1 VQQNNFYCK
10 NPFIN
15 LYDRPSRHSKIGSQ
29 ILYGE
34 KFKIIKKE
42 KNFFKVRTKYDNYL
56 GYIKPK
62 KYSAKFSSTHK
73 VSVLKSRI
81 FKYPKNLNKFKSKSF
96 LSFSSKIQIIKKKNN
111 FVMIDKNKWLFAKDI
126 KKIDKKEKNF
136 IKILIMFLNCK
147 YKWGGKTCKGID
159 CSALIQIFYKFNNKF
174 FPRDTVDQ
182 IKYKKGS
189 DIKKKYKTGDII
201 YWKGHV
207 AICIN
212 SKELIHAY
220 GPKKKVLIMPI
231 KKTIQL
237 IKDTANLEVKKIF
250 SI

>member
-1 VQQNNFYCK
+1 MQNNFFCN
-10 NPFIN
+10 NPYIN
-15 LYDRPSRHSKIGSQ
+15 LYDRPSSNSKIGSQ

-34 KFKIIKKE
+34 KFKILKKE
-42 KNFFKVRTKYDNYL
+42 KNFFKVKTKYDNYI
-56 GYIKPK
+56 GYIKTT
-62 KYSAKFSSTHK
+62 KYLGRFVETHK

-81 FKYPKNLNKFKSKSF
+81 FIYPKNLKKFKSKSF
-96 LSFSSKIQIIKKKNN
+96 LSFSSKIQVLKKKNN
-111 FVMIDKNKWLFAKDI
+111 FVMFDKNKWLFAKDI
-126 KKIDKKEKNF
+126 KLIDKKEKNI
-136 IKILIMFLNCK
+136 IKILKLFLNCK
-147 YKWGGKTCKGID
+147 YKWGGKTYKGID

-182 IKYKKGS
+182 IKYKKGT
-189 DIKKKYKTGDII
+189 IKKKFRLGDII

-220 GPKKKVLIMPI
+220 SPRKKVLIMPI
-231 KKTIQL
+231 KKTIKL